1 MSPDQSAA
9 RISEDDLHRAI
20 GRNDFV
26 LLYQPIVSAG
36 TARTVA
42 VEALL
47 RMRLPSG
54 DLALP
59 DDFIPVAE
67 VTGLMSDLGEWVLR
81 RACSDGARW
90 PALRVAVNVS
100 PKQVQFPGFVQMV
113 RRILAETAF
122 EPGRLELEL
131 TEHCPID
138 DVPSAC
144 AAMAALRKLGVRIV
158 LDDFGAG
165 YSGLIYLRRLPIDKI
180 KIDRAFIES
189 IETPET
195 NILVRSIIRLGRDLG
210 LTVTTEGVESPEHQT
225 MLADAGSDEMQGY
238 LFARPLPAG
247 DIDLLFGSGGA
258 AARMRIAGAA

>member
-1 MSPDQSAA
+1 MNPGQSAA
-9 RISEDDLHRAI
+9 TISRDDLQRAI
-20 GRNDFV
+20 GRNELV
-26 LLYQPIVSAG
+26 LLYQPIVSAA

-47 RMRLPSG
+47 RLRLPSG

-59 DDFIPVAE
+59 DDFIHVAE
-67 VTGLMSDLGEWVLR
+67 EAGLLCDLGEWALR

-113 RRILAETAF
+113 RRILAETGF
-122 EPGRLELEL
+122 QPERLELEL

-144 AAMAALRKLGVRIV
+144 AAMAALRKIGVRIAI
-158 LDDFGAG
+158 DDFGAG
-165 YSGLIYLRRLPIDKI
+165 YSGLIYLRRLPVDKI

-189 IETPET
+189 IETPEAG
-195 NILVRSIIRLGRDLG
+195 ILVRSIIRLGRDLG

-225 MLADAGSDEMQGY
+225 MLAEAGSDELQGY

-247 DIDLLFGSGGA
+247 DVDTLFGSGGA